1 MISSEEIFLLLFV
14 ISAPFFGSF
23 ISTVLA
29 RSQRKESILK
39 PVFSTCSDC
48 GHQILLMHK
57 IPILSHLLLKG
68 ACYRCKTPF
77 SCTYITL
84 ETGFLLSS
92 VIAILVLFNG
102 TFDKIVFTI
111 FLAWIFLPLSIFD
124 IQQQRLPD
132 LATIPIACAG
142 LLQGYFLPYVTFFDC
157 LLGFILGF
165 VLSAAV
171 SILYSRI
178 RGQTGLGW
186 GDVKLIAA
194 VGALIGWQLVPWF
207 IFLASTSAL
216 LYVILQIIIRGKQAG
231 KERISFGPF
240 LCGSSWLVWIYSIS

>member
-1 MISSEEIFLLLFV
+1 MIPSEGFFLLLLV
-14 ISAPFFGSF
+14 VSAPFFGSF

-39 PVFSTCSDC
+39 PVFSTCSNC
-48 GHQILLMHK
+48 GHQVLLMHK
-57 IPILSHLLLKG
+57 IPILSHLVLKG

-77 SCTYITL
+77 SCSYITL

-92 VIAILVLFNG
+92 VIALLVLFDE

-124 IQQQRLPD
+124 IQQQRLPN

-171 SILYSRI
+171 SILYSKI
-178 RGQTGLGW
+178 RRQTGLGW

-207 IFLASTSAL
+207 IFLASTAAMI
-216 LYVILQIIIRGKQAG
+216 YVVLQMIIYGNQAG
-231 KERISFGPF
+231 KERIPFGPF

>member
-1 MISSEEIFLLLFV
+1 MISSGEIFLLLLIV
-14 ISAPFFGSF
+14 SAPFFGSF
-23 ISTVLA
+23 ISTLLIRVE
-29 RSQRKESILK
+29 RKKPILK

-57 IPILSHLLLKG
+57 IPILSHLVLKG

-77 SCTYITL
+77 SYTYITL

-92 VIAILVLFNG
+92 VIAILVLFNE

-132 LATIPIACAG
+132 LATIPIAYAG
-142 LLQGYFLPYVTFFDC
+142 LLQGYLLPYVTFFDC

-178 RGQTGLGW
+178 RRQTGLGW

-207 IFLASTSAL
+207 IFLASSAAL

-231 KERISFGPF
+231 KERIPFGPF

>member
-1 MISSEEIFLLLFV
+1 MIPSEGIFLLLLV
-14 ISAPFFGSF
+14 VSAPFFGSS

-29 RSQRKESILK
+29 RSQRKEAILK
-39 PVFSTCSDC
+39 PVFSTCSNC

-57 IPILSHLLLKG
+57 IPILSHLILKG
-68 ACYRCKTPF
+68 ACFRCKTPF

-92 VIAILVLFNG
+92 VIAILVLFNE

-132 LATIPIACAG
+132 LVTIPIACAG

-171 SILYSRI
+171 SIMYSKI
-178 RGQTGLGW
+178 RRQTGLGW

-194 VGALIGWQLVPWF
+194 IGALIGWQLVPWF
-207 IFLASTSAL
+207 IFLASTAAMI
-216 LYVILQIIIRGKQAG
+216 YVILQMIIYGKQAG
-231 KERISFGPF
+231 KERIPFGPF
-240 LCGSSWLVWIYSIS
+240 LCGSSWLVWIHSIS

>member
-1 MISSEEIFLLLFV
+1 
-14 ISAPFFGSF
+14 
-23 ISTVLA
+23 
-29 RSQRKESILK
+29 
-39 PVFSTCSDC
+39 
-48 GHQILLMHK
+48 MHK
-57 IPILSHLLLKG
+57 IPILSHLVLKG
-68 ACYRCKTPF
+68 ACYHCKTPF
-77 SCTYITL
+77 SYTYITL

-92 VIAILVLFNG
+92 VIAILVLFNE

-142 LLQGYFLPYVTFFDC
+142 LLQGYLLPYVTFFDC

-171 SILYSRI
+171 SILYSKI
-178 RGQTGLGW
+178 RRQTGLGW

-194 VGALIGWQLVPWF
+194 IGALIGWQLVPWF
-207 IFLASTSAL
+207 IFLASTAAMI
-216 LYVILQIIIRGKQAG
+216 YVILQMIIYGKQAG
-231 KERISFGPF
+231 KERIPFGPF
-240 LCGSSWLVWIYSIS
+240 LCGSSWLVWIYSIL

>member
-14 ISAPFFGSF
+14 VSGPFFGSF
-23 ISTVLA
+23 ISTVLI
-29 RSQRKESILK
+29 RVERKKPILK

-57 IPILSHLLLKG
+57 IPILSHLVLKG

-77 SCTYITL
+77 SYTYITL

-92 VIAILVLFNG
+92 VIAILVLFNE

-142 LLQGYFLPYVTFFDC
+142 LLQGYLLPYVTFFDC

-165 VLSAAV
+165 VLTATV

-178 RGQTGLGW
+178 RGKTGLGW

-207 IFLASTSAL
+207 IFLASATAMI
-216 LYVILQIIIRGKQAG
+216 YVIVQMIIRGGQAG
-231 KERISFGPF
+231 KERILWSVSVRMQ
-240 LCGSSWLVWIYSIS
+240 LACLDYSIS

>member
-1 MISSEEIFLLLFV
+1 MIPSEGIFLLLLV
-14 ISAPFFGSF
+14 VSAPFFGSS

-29 RSQRKESILK
+29 RSQRKGSILK
-39 PVFSTCSDC
+39 PVFSTCSNC

-57 IPILSHLLLKG
+57 IPILSHLVLKG

-92 VIAILVLFNG
+92 IVAILVLFNE

-157 LLGFILGF
+157 VLGFIIGF

-171 SILYSRI
+171 SILYSKI
-178 RGQTGLGW
+178 RRQTGLGW

-207 IFLASTSAL
+207 IFLASTTAMI
-216 LYVILQIIIRGKQAG
+216 YVVLQMIIYGNQAG
-231 KERISFGPF
+231 KERIPFGPF

>member
-1 MISSEEIFLLLFV
+1 MITSEEIFLLLFV
-14 ISAPFFGSF
+14 VSAPFFGSF

-29 RSQRKESILK
+29 RSQRKKSILK

-57 IPILSHLLLKG
+57 IPILSHLVLKG
-68 ACYRCKTPF
+68 ACYHCKTPF
-77 SCTYITL
+77 SYTYITL

-92 VIAILVLFNG
+92 VIAILVLFNE

-142 LLQGYFLPYVTFFDC
+142 LLQGYLLPYVTFFDC

-171 SILYSRI
+171 SILYSKI
-178 RGQTGLGW
+178 RRQTGLGW

-194 VGALIGWQLVPWF
+194 IGALIGWQLVPWF
-207 IFLASTSAL
+207 IFLASTAAMI
-216 LYVILQIIIRGKQAG
+216 YVILQMIIYGKQAG
-231 KERISFGPF
+231 KERIPFGPF
-240 LCGSSWLVWIYSIS
+240 LCGSSWLIWIYSIS

>member
-1 MISSEEIFLLLFV
+1 MITSEENFLLLLV
-14 ISAPFFGSF
+14 VSAPFFGSF
-23 ISTVLA
+23 ISTLLMRVE
-29 RSQRKESILK
+29 RKKPILK
-39 PVFSTCSDC
+39 PIFSTCPNC
-48 GHQILLMHK
+48 EHQLLLMHK
-57 IPILSHLLLKG
+57 LPILSFIILKG
-68 ACYRCKTPF
+68 SCFRCKTPI
-77 SCTYITL
+77 SWMYIML
-84 ETGFLLSS
+84 ETGFLFSS
-92 VIAILVLFNG
+92 VIAILILFNE
-102 TFDKIVFTI
+102 TSDKIVFTI

-142 LLQGYFLPYVTFFDC
+142 LLQGYLLPYVTFFDC

-231 KERISFGPF
+231 KERIPFGSF
-240 LCGSSWLVWIYSIS
+240 LCGCSWLVWIYSIS